1 MSNVILDRSVRC
13 ISYSRIRFQSF
24 YIVISIL
31 NADLKIDGNIDEVE
45 SWLK

>member
-1 MSNVILDRSVRC
+1 MSNVILDLC
-13 ISYSRIRFQSF
+13 TLYISYSRIRFQSF

>member
-1 MSNVILDRSVRC
+1 MSNVILDRCTLFV
-13 ISYSRIRFQSF
+13 IRFQSF

>member
-1 MSNVILDRSVRC
+1 VYV
-13 ISYSRIRFQSF
+13 IRFQSF

>member
-1 MSNVILDRSVRC
+1 MTSNVI
-13 ISYSRIRFQSF
+13 IRHS
-24 YIVISIL
+24 ISIILYRNFNL